1 MYKRQA
7 KEIVIGATAMLY
19 GAGEEELPVILLS
32 LYTPLEIYAYMIFIL
47 VYVPCIATVAA
58 IRQETGSW
66 KWTLFTVLYE
76 VVLAYLLAG
85 AVMLIGY
92 GLGFR

>member
-1 MYKRQA
+1 
-7 KEIVIGATAMLY
+7 LY
-19 GAGEEELPVILLS
+19 GAGEEELPVILRS

-47 VYVPCIATVAA
+47 AYVPCIATVAA

-66 KWTLFTVLYE
+66 KWTLFAVLYE